1 MNSEKNALSALGM
14 TAEEVLKVDDS
25 LRTRPQQ
32 RDGRICICGHGASKH
47 TIYEGIVSCKP
58 SKMDCPCKSLRP
70 VLEADDTRPFLRRTQ
85 GAGAMHALSRGLAAL
100 ISKGKSAEWI
110 IPLVCDKCK
119 EPSGNLSPI
128 PITKN
133 FVAVDYAT
141 GIDTLLCPT
150 CREEL

>member
-1 MNSEKNALSALGM
+1 
-14 TAEEVLKVDDS
+14 
-25 LRTRPQQ
+25 
-32 RDGRICICGHGASKH
+32 
-47 TIYEGIVSCKP
+47 
-58 SKMDCPCKSLRP
+58 
-70 VLEADDTRPFLRRTQ
+70 
-85 GAGAMHALSRGLAAL
+85 MHALSRGLAAL
-100 ISKGKSAEWI
+100 ISKGKNAEWI

-141 GIDTLLCPT
+141 GIDTLLCLT